1 MPTYDL
7 LSRFYDLE
15 NADFTEDL
23 DFWVGLAKEAN
34 GPTLELGCGSGRVTQ
49 QIARAGCTVV
59 GLDNS
64 EPMLALARA
73 KLARK
78 PELATRA
85 TLLLG
90 DMTNFD
96 LYGQTCVSAPH
107 RADTQVGYDSRDG
120 LSTIELVSAP
130 HRADTQVGPYISPPF
145 GLIICPFN
153 TFMHLLAAAEQLAL
167 LACARRHLTPGGVLA
182 LDLTNPA
189 PAYADPNESLTL
201 ERTFRDDEA
210 DLTVQQ
216 FSTIQLDRTAQ
227 VAHIVWQYDAIAADG
242 AVRRTL
248 APLELRY
255 TFPAEMSLLLDRAG
269 FRLAHLY
276 GDYDE
281 GPLTDESERMIVVA
295 EAKK

>member
-78 PELATRA
+78 PELSARA

-96 LYGQTCVSAPH
+96 LYGQT
-107 RADTQVGYDSRDG
+107 G
-120 LSTIELVSAP
+120 VSAP

-167 LACARRHLTPGGVLA
+167 LACARRHLAPGGVLA

-189 PAYADPNESLTL
+189 PAYADPDESLTL
-201 ERTFRDDEA
+201 EPTSRDDGA

-269 FRLAHLY
+269 FRLTHLY

>member
-23 DFWVGLAKEAN
+23 DFWVGLAKAAN
-34 GPTLELGCGSGRVTQ
+34 GAVLELGCGSGRVTQ

-64 EPMLALARA
+64 EPMLALAHA
-73 KLARK
+73 KLTRK
-78 PELATRA
+78 PELAARA

-90 DMTNFD
+90 DMANFD
-96 LYGQTCVSAPH
+96 LYEQTGVSAPQYGP
-107 RADTQVGYDSRDG
+107 TY
-120 LSTIELVSAP
+120 VSAP

-153 TFMHLLAAAEQLAL
+153 TFMHLLTAAEQLAL
-167 LACARRHLTPGGVLA
+167 LACARRHLAPGGVLA

-189 PAYADPNESLTL
+189 PAYADPNESLAL
-201 ERTFRDDEA
+201 ERTFRDDGA

-248 APLELRY
+248 VPLELRY

>member
-1 MPTYDL
+1 MTYDL

-15 NADFTEDL
+15 NADFTEDI

-34 GPTLELGCGSGRVTQ
+34 GPTLELGCGTGRVTQ

-78 PELATRA
+78 PELAARA

-96 LYGQTCVSAPH
+96 LTAH
-107 RADTQVGYDSRDG
+107 RGYKPLLRDDSTTG
-120 LSTIELVSAP
+120 LPDYPTIGLVIA
-130 HRADTQVGPYISPPF
+130 
-145 GLIICPFN
+145 PFN
-153 TFMHLLAAAEQLAL
+153 TFMHLLTTADQLAL
-167 LACARRHLTPGGVLA
+167 LTCARKHLQPGGTLA

-210 DLTVQQ
+210 DLTIQQ

>member
-15 NADFTEDL
+15 NADFTEDI

-78 PELATRA
+78 PELSARA

-96 LYGQTCVSAPH
+96 LYGQT
-107 RADTQVGYDSRDG
+107 G
-120 LSTIELVSAP
+120 VSAP

-167 LACARRHLTPGGVLA
+167 LACARRHLAPGGVLA

-189 PAYADPNESLTL
+189 PAYADPDESLTL
-201 ERTFRDDEA
+201 ERTFRDDGA

-269 FRLAHLY
+269 FRLTHLY

-281 GPLTDESERMIVVA
+281 GPLTDESERMIVMA